1 MPHVTLSLEEVASY
15 LHLTPADIERLLR
28 ETDIPHSIRG
38 GRTVFPRAEIDAW
51 ASQRILGAPDRRL
64 DWYHER
70 TVRATQ
76 RIFPDLALMPAL
88 LQPAHIDLALASKT
102 RASVLRDM
110 VALAQR
116 TDRVFDPKDLLRSLE
131 EREAVGSTG
140 LPGGLAI
147 LHARHQAE
155 FRFEGTFLL
164 LGRTIQPVPFG
175 APDGR
180 PTRLF
185 FLLCCDDDRVHLH
198 VLARICMLAVK
209 TDFVERLQYVDSAA
223 AACDV
228 LAGCEQL
235 LLHGHPV

>member
-1 MPHVTLSLEEVASY
+1 MPHVTLSLEEVAEY
-15 LHLTPADIERLLR
+15 LHLTTPDIERLLR

-38 GRTVFPRAEIDAW
+38 GRTVFQRAEIDAW
-51 ASQRILGAPDRRL
+51 ASKRILGAPDRRL
-64 DWYHER
+64 GWYHER

-76 RIFPDLALMPAL
+76 EIFPDLALVPAL
-88 LQPAHIDLALASKT
+88 MQPSYIDLELASKT

-110 VALAQR
+110 VALAHR
-116 TDRVFDPKDLLRSLE
+116 TERVFDPKELLRSLE
-131 EREAVGSTG
+131 ERESEGSTG

-155 FRFEGTFLL
+155 YRFEGTFLV
-164 LGRTIQPVPFG
+164 LGRAIQPVPFG

-180 PTRLF
+180 PTRFF

-198 VLARICMLAVK
+198 ALARICMLAVK
-209 TDFVERLQYVDSAA
+209 TDFVERLLHADSSAA
-223 AACDV
+223 AYDV
-228 LAGCEQL
+228 LVGCEQL